1 MLGTVALLLLSA
13 LMALAG
19 IPLIV
24 KLVPPNEVFGVR
36 TQRTL
41 SHKHLWYEVNRFAGY
56 AMVAVAVCMLL
67 ALTLWSNT
75 LLRPVWLQFAVFA
88 LLVALAIGGIVLFE
102 RQAGTRKKRKRAIAE
117 AKRPAV
123 R

>member
-13 LMALAG
+13 VVALAG

-24 KLVPPNEVFGVR
+24 KLVPPNEIYGVR

-41 SHKHLWYEVNRFAGY
+41 SRRDFWYEVNRFAGY
-56 AMVAVAVCMLL
+56 AMLAVAVCMVL

-75 LLRPVWLQFAVFA
+75 LLRPVWLQFATFFV
-88 LLVALAIGGIVLFE
+88 LIALAIAGIALFE
-102 RQAGTRKKRKRAIAE
+102 RQAGTKKKRKRAVAPI
-117 AKRPAV
+117 KRPAA

>member
-13 LMALAG
+13 VTALAG

-24 KLVPPNEVFGVR
+24 KLVPPNDIFGVR
-36 TQRTL
+36 TQRTR
-41 SHKHLWYEVNRFAGY
+41 SHKEVWYEVNQFAGY
-56 AMVAVAVCMLL
+56 AMVAVAVCMVA

-75 LLRPVWLQFAVFA
+75 LLRSVWLQFATF
-88 LLVALAIGGIVLFE
+88 LLLIGLAAGAIFLYE
-102 RQAGTRKKRKRAIAE
+102 RQAGAKKKRKRAA
-117 AKRPAV
+117 APLKRPAA